1 MKVIIKYE
9 CWTYLADGL
18 RVSTQEQCENATEA
32 RARAKAWQNIG
43 TKAQAYKVVV
53 NLDALEVYHLPLK

>member
-18 RVSTQEQCENATEA
+18 TVIVQERCASATEA
-32 RARAKAWQNIG
+32 RARAKEWQDFG
-43 TKAQAYKVVV
+43 MKAPPYKAVV
-53 NLDALEVYHLPLK
+53 NLDAMEIYHIPLK

>member
-18 RVSTQEQCENATEA
+18 TVIAQERCASATEA
-32 RARAKAWQNIG
+32 RARVKEWQDFGMKA
-43 TKAQAYKVVV
+43 TPYKAVV
-53 NLDALEVYHLPLK
+53 NLEAMEIYHILLK

>member
-18 RVSTQEQCENATEA
+18 TVIAQERCASATEA
-32 RARAKAWQNIG
+32 RARAKEWQDFG
-43 TKAQAYKVVV
+43 MKAIPYKAVV
-53 NLDALEVYHLPLK
+53 NLEAMEIYHIPLK

>member
-18 RVSTQEQCENATEA
+18 TVIAQERCASATEA
-32 RARAKAWQNIG
+32 RTRAKEWQDFG
-43 TKAQAYKVVV
+43 MKAIPYKAVV
-53 NLDALEVYHLPLK
+53 NLDAMEIYHIPLK